1 MGRTALSVIAA
12 TLLAVGAAA
21 QVLRTDAGFA
31 VFGNEQVYYESTGS
45 GDAVVLS
52 DGAGGSHAIWMH
64 QTPVL
69 AERYRVITWDQRGW
83 GKSTDT
89 AGRAGDPNTA
99 VEDLGRLLD
108 HLGVDKAHVIGQS
121 MGGWAVAGFA
131 LRHPE
136 RTRSLTLANTYGGLT
151 TEAMDAFMTSD
162 RIQERRSQGRPSDIA
177 DPVRAFQY
185 RQLSRL
191 APPRPPT
198 DLGER
203 LFDAGWDLDAARKT
217 TVPILMVTGPHDWI
231 FPPEMM
237 RMLDAELP
245 TSRLVEI
252 PDAGHSPYF
261 EFPDAWNQ
269 AVLQHL
275 GTDPSS

>member
-1 MGRTALSVIAA
+1 MHRTALAIVAA
-12 TLLAVGAAA
+12 TLLANGAAA
-21 QVLRTDAGFA
+21 QVLETDAGFA
-31 VFGNEQVYYESTGS
+31 VFGNEQIYYESTGS

-52 DGAGGSHAIWMH
+52 HGAGGSHAIWMH

-89 AGRAGDPNTA
+89 AGRAGDANTA
-99 VEDLGRLLD
+99 VDDLRRLLD
-108 HLGVDKAHVIGQS
+108 HLGIDKAHVIGQS
-121 MGGWAVAGFA
+121 MGGWVVAGFA

-136 RTRSLTLANTYGGLT
+136 RTLSLTLANTYGGLT
-151 TEAMDAFMTSD
+151 TEAMDAFMTPD
-162 RIQERRSQGRPSDIA
+162 RIQERQSQGRPSDIA
-177 DPVRAFQY
+177 EPVRAFQY
-185 RQLSRL
+185 RQISRL
-191 APPRPPT
+191 APPRPPS

-203 LFDAGWDLDAARKT
+203 LFGAGWDLEAARQT
-217 TVPILMVTGPHDWI
+217 TVPILIVTGPHDWI
-231 FPPEMM
+231 FPPQMM

-261 EFPDAWNQ
+261 EFPDAWNE
-269 AVLQHL
+269 AVLEHL
-275 GTDPSS
+275 GAGT

>member
-1 MGRTALSVIAA
+1 MHRTALAIVAA
-12 TLLAVGAAA
+12 TLLAAGAAA
-21 QVLRTDAGFA
+21 QVTETDAGFA
-31 VFGNEQVYYESTGS
+31 VFGNEQIYYESTGS

-52 DGAGGSHAIWMH
+52 HGAGGSHAIWMH

-83 GKSTDT
+83 GRSTDT

-108 HLGVDKAHVIGQS
+108 HLGIDRAHVIGQS
-121 MGGWAVAGFA
+121 MGGWVVAGFA

-136 RTRSLTLANTYGGLT
+136 RTLSLTLANTYGGLT
-151 TEAMDAFMTSD
+151 TEAMDEFMTTD
-162 RIQERRSQGRPSDIA
+162 KIQERQSRGRPSDIA

-185 RQLSRL
+185 RQISRL

-203 LFDAGWDLDAARKT
+203 LFGAGWDLEAARKS
-217 TVPILMVTGPHDWI
+217 TVPILIVTGPYDWI

-245 TSRLVEI
+245 TSRFVEI
-252 PDAGHSPYF
+252 PDAGQSPYF
-261 EFPDAWNQ
+261 EFPDAWNA
-269 AVLQHL
+269 AVLEHM
-275 GTDPSS
+275 GG

>member
-1 MGRTALSVIAA
+1 MYRTAVALVGA
-12 TLLAVGAAA
+12 TLLGVGAAA
-21 QVLRTDAGFA
+21 QVLETDAGFA
-31 VFGNEQVYYESTGS
+31 VFGNEHIYYESTGT

-52 DGAGGSHAIWMH
+52 HGAGGSHAIWMH

-69 AERYRVITWDQRGW
+69 AAHYRVITWDQRGW
-83 GKSTDT
+83 GKSTNV
-89 AGRAGDPNTA
+89 AGLAGDPNTA
-99 VEDLGRLLD
+99 VEDLRRLLD

-121 MGGWAVAGFA
+121 MGGWVVSGFA
-131 LRHPE
+131 LQYPE
-136 RTRSLTLANTYGGLT
+136 RTLSLTLANTYGGLT
-151 TEAMDAFMTSD
+151 TEAMGEFMTSE
-162 RIQERRSQGRPSDIA
+162 RLQERQSRGRPSDIA
-177 DPVRAFQY
+177 NPVRAFQY

-191 APPRPPT
+191 APPRPPS

-203 LFDAGWDLDAARKT
+203 LFGAGWDLESARKT
-217 TVPILMVTGPHDWI
+217 HVPILIITGPHDWI

-261 EFPDAWNQ
+261 EFPEAWN
-269 AVLQHL
+269 AVVLEHL
-275 GTDPSS
+275 GG